1 MRSLICALQW
11 IPFCPLKRSA
21 WISLALITRLRISA
35 LGSPCAAFE
44 MSLKGTGVISHSGTD
59 GGGGFRPSRGGKLL
73 VADAR
78 HADVDVDAVEQGTR
92 DFVHVAL
99 YLSWGADTVVGWIAI
114 IAAGTRVH
122 ACHKHERTRIVD
134 GVFGAAD
141 VDVPVFQR
149 LAQHLEG
156 RLVELGQLVAEE
168 HAIVCNE
175 ISPG

>member
-1 MRSLICALQW
+1 MYVLEVLV
-11 IPFCPLKRSA
+11 PLLLYGA
-21 WISLALITRLRISA
+21 CCYDTAAYLAARLARLR
-35 LGSPCAAFE
+35 
-44 MSLKGTGVISHSGTD
+44 
-59 GGGGFRPSRGGKLL
+59 RGY
-73 VADAR
+73 VAER
-78 HADVDVDAVEQGTR
+78 YGLYLTLDVDAVEQGTR

-168 HAIVCNE
+168 HAIVCQRDFARLR
-175 ISPG
+175 SCSSTY